1 MTRSRR
7 WWLAAVVVAVVA
19 GTPLVARAL
28 PVRAPGA
35 DAATIITRVRSA
47 AHHPYS
53 GQVVMNGNLDLPV
66 TSRFTDIG
74 SLLGERTTLRVWWRG
89 RDAWRVDKLFVTGE
103 TDLLHSGGLTTEW
116 SYETNRAVRSV
127 DPDVRLPR
135 TADLLPP
142 ALAARVL
149 DGADDGTAT
158 RIGARRV
165 AGISAPGVR
174 IQPADPRSSVDHVD
188 LWADP
193 ASGVV
198 LRVDAYASGDTAPS
212 FSSAFTSF
220 SAATPDEAR
229 TRFVL
234 PAGAKVSFEDVLDIA
249 DAANQYAPFAP
260 PDRLAGL
267 VRAATPS
274 GAVGVY
280 GSGLT
285 RLLVI
290 PLRHRD
296 AHTLDDQLRRSDGVV
311 ESAVGLQLQA
321 GPLGVLVS
329 EHGDFSWL
337 VAGPVTPQTLVEAAR
352 DLLAGAALR

>member
-1 MTRSRR
+1 MTRSSR
-7 WWLAAVVVAVVA
+7 WWLAAVAVALVTA
-19 GTPLVARAL
+19 APLVARAVPVQAPDRDAASL
-28 PVRAPGA
+28 VAQVRA
-35 DAATIITRVRSA
+35 A

-53 GQVVMNGNLDLPV
+53 GQVEMNGNLDLPV

-74 SLLGERTTLRVWWRG
+74 TLLGERTTLRAWWRG
-89 RDAWRVDKLFVTGE
+89 PDAWRVDKLLVTGE

-116 SYETNRAVRSV
+116 SYEANRAVRSV

-149 DGADDGTAT
+149 DGADDRTAT

-165 AGISAPGVR
+165 AGVSAPGVR
-174 IQPADPRSSVDHVD
+174 IRPADPRSSVDHVD
-188 LWADP
+188 LWEDP

-212 FSSAFTSF
+212 FSTAFTTF
-220 SAATPDEAR
+220 SAAIPDEAR

-234 PAGAKVSFEDVLDIA
+234 PAGAKVSFDEVLDIA
-249 DAANQYAPFAP
+249 DAANQYAPFDP

-296 AHTLDDQLRRSDGVV
+296 AQTLDDQLRRSAGVV
-311 ESAVGLQLQA
+311 ESDVGLQLQA
-321 GPLGVLVS
+321 GPLGVLVADR
-329 EHGDFSWL
+329 GDFSWL
-337 VAGPVTPQTLVEAAR
+337 VAGPLTPDTLVTAAR
-352 DLLAGAALR
+352 DLQAGATLR